1 MTSPLIRPAL
11 RSPMSALAALPPVGA
26 VLPYAGLLADT
37 DADATSLAQIKA
49 NLASQGWLFCDG
61 HACEI
66 ARYPL
71 LHAAIGTSFGA
82 PKAGWFNVPDLRGRF
97 VRGVDGGAPGRPDPQ
112 AADRVAAQPGG
123 ASGDHV
129 GSAQAD
135 AFQGHEHYYTSTV
148 EGPETAMPDPG
159 PDPPPVPVLVPL
171 PDQLTTGIAP
181 DTQGDG
187 TPRIAPETR
196 PVNVALN
203 FIIRY
208 A

>member
-1 MTSPLIRPAL
+1 
-11 RSPMSALAALPPVGA
+11 MSALAALPPVGA

-37 DADATSLAQIKA
+37 DATQSQLKQIKA

-61 HACEI
+61 HACE
-66 ARYPL
+66 AVRYPL
-71 LHAAIGTSFGA
+71 LYAAIGTSFGA
-82 PKAGWFNVPDLRGRF
+82 PKKGWFNVPDLRGRF
-97 VRGVDGGAPGRPDPQ
+97 VRGVDGDAPGHPDPQ
-112 AADRVAAQPGG
+112 ATDRQPAQPGG
-123 ASGDHV
+123 ASGNHV

-135 AFQGHEHYYTSTV
+135 AFQGHEHDYTSTV
-148 EGPETAMPDPG
+148 EGPEPAMPDPD
-159 PDPPPVPVLVPL
+159 PDPPPVLVLVQL
-171 PDQLTTGIAP
+171 PDQPTTGIVP